1 MRTAFAAVL
10 IAFALNAHASAGGCH
25 IAGTAYDDS
34 GKTFPASVVRL
45 TDAQTHQS
53 VYSVAD
59 ANARFEFDN
68 LSPDDS
74 GHRYRLDMLSPATVV
89 TGTHLR
95 TRSVVG
101 IAPAF
106 ACSGNQRVDVKAE
119 VH

>member
-1 MRTAFAAVL
+1 MRTALATVL
-10 IAFALNAHASAGGCH
+10 IAFALNAHASAGACN

-34 GKTFPASVVRL
+34 GKVFPASVVRL
-45 TDAQTHQS
+45 TDGQTRQS

-68 LSPDDS
+68 LPSDDS

-106 ACSGNQRVDVKAE
+106 ACNGNQRVDVKAE